1 MFTGCKHPDGRVKR
15 RTYLHEIRPFRN
27 NCEDMSQPVKEML
40 FKQQGCQCQD
50 LAQPEDPLIASFP
63 TLLHFVSFCCM
74 SFPIA
79 GYHSLLLHFVSYC
92 CISFPKLLHFISFCC
107 ISFSSVAFHFLN
119 CCILFPSVAFHFLLL
134 HLVSVAI
141 HFLLLHF
148 ISFCCISLPSVA
160 VHFLTLLHNPAFHT
174 NHLNK
179 GLLILY

>member
-1 MFTGCKHPDGRVKR
+1 MSCKRLIGEKEQALMFTGCKHPDGRVKR

-79 GYHSLLLHFVSYC
+79 GYHSLLLNFVSYC

-107 ISFSSVAFHFLN
+107 ISFSSVAFSF
-119 CCILFPSVAFHFLLL
+119 CCNSFPTVAFYL
-134 HLVSVAI
+134 
-141 HFLLLHF
+141 LLLHF
-148 ISFCCISLPSVA
+148 TSFCCSSFPNVA
-160 VHFLTLLHNPAFHT
+160 S
-174 NHLNK
+174 
-179 GLLILY
+179 